1 MKNFFNLNTKQ
12 SVILFIE
19 KDEIIYSYKNTSEHF
34 LIESSI
40 ENTIKKINNQYKLKN
55 TNIIVI
61 LDNSFINIL
70 TIELLNVE
78 HENMKNAIYWTLE
91 ENYGIEPE
99 KNVFDI
105 TYIKNNNSHGFLH
118 YTGNT
123 LIQDIINSLNNI
135 EANILNITTKTEYYI
150 DSYFKNAQEGTYLL
164 DYVNDY
170 LYFYLISEKSIL
182 NFRSLKLNSPNI
194 DYLETEEFTSQL
206 LSFIQDSL
214 SYVKRYFSN
223 IEIKKLTPTYNFL
236 PTFCKEMIEDQFSL
250 TTESLFSSN
259 KNLPYIEDIKNPQ
272 INLVIEGLI
281 EPNIPYSFK
290 QYKKFIKTII
300 LLNIIFIPIFVLTK
314 QNYQKKIELI
324 NIEISELQKTNAALA
339 QKSNI
344 VIDDKDLKELD
355 NINKILT
362 FKKSQL
368 LDSENNTSL
377 LQRLEKSMPLNIW
390 LDELEYKNN
399 YLYLKGKSTNIN
411 DIHSFIEKLR
421 QEKLLI
427 TNLQNLQISNEK
439 DNDGL
444 YSFVINK

>member
-1 MKNFFNLNTKQ
+1 MKKIFNLKSKQ

-19 KDEIIYSYKNTSEHF
+19 KDEIVYSHKNTSEHF
-34 LIESSI
+34 SIDSSI

-55 TNIIVI
+55 TNVLII

-78 HENMKNAIYWTLE
+78 HENMKNALYWTLE

-105 TYIKNNNSHGFLH
+105 TYIKNNNTHGFLH
-118 YTGNT
+118 YTNNT
-123 LIQDIINSLNNI
+123 LIQDIIVTLNNI

-150 DSYFKNAQEGTYLL
+150 DSYFKNEQEGTYLL
-164 DYVNDY
+164 DYVNDS

-214 SYVKRYFSN
+214 AYVKRYFSN

-236 PTFCKEMIEDQFSL
+236 PTFCKEMIEDQFNL
-250 TTESLFSSN
+250 TTESLFLSN
-259 KNLPYIEDIKNPQ
+259 KNLPHIENISNPQ
-272 INLVIEGLI
+272 ISLIIDGLI

-300 LLNIIFIPIFVLTK
+300 LFNVLLIPVFTLTK
-314 QNYQKKIELI
+314 QNYQKKIEQI
-324 NIEISELQKTNAALA
+324 NTEISELQKTNTSLA

-344 VIDDKDLKELD
+344 VIDDKDFKELE

-362 FKKSQL
+362 FKKNQL

-377 LQRLEKSMPLNIW
+377 LQRLEKSMPLNMW
-390 LDELEYKNN
+390 LDELEYKNS
-399 YLYLKGKSTNIN
+399 YLHIKGKATNIN
-411 DIHSFIEKLR
+411 DIHSFIENLR
-421 QEKLLI
+421 QENLLI
-427 TNLQNLQISNEK
+427 NNLQNLQISNEK
-439 DNDGL
+439 DNNGL